1 MYLRH
6 SLFLVLL
13 LSTLFAQAGRK
24 KAYLLDLRLQPV
36 REQLGATALVNA
48 LHDKKQP
55 KGFMQWT
62 VNGRHTLASPIDGQ
76 SYLVHINNMRY
87 WSTDDP
93 VTYAIGL
100 TWGEEHLSRTF
111 GIHDLA
117 SHRGHLSVND
127 TTFLLR
133 GLAEEALPV
142 GDGTTEQ
149 QWLDFFRQIKAE
161 GFNFVTLRSYLLTQ
175 ALLDAADRGGMMIH
189 TTKAEAP
196 RPVEAVV
203 AKKKKKKKDE
213 AAPVVLT
220 LEEQWG
226 NHPSLCMLT
235 NGTGSGTGIAGRM
248 LRTHVFN
255 PEQAERKGYLA
266 DYATLVDTAGI
277 CLADLSRLSQP
288 DSLDRVLERTL
299 CTEGVGGIVFASR
312 QQARALKPLMLLGK
326 TDRDYWDSS
335 MSMRMNFHVAN
346 TTRDIHSGQKLSW
359 QFSNQNDE
367 TFSEGHAGNLR
378 FDPLTSEFEAEAFSP
393 MANVF
398 PGTWVTLTVRLDGT
412 DLQRSWRTKIGYPAR
427 IRYMN
432 EQVHARLR
440 EWCKIRPGESREQYA
455 ERVNPVTKSKQKK
468 LYSYE
473 VATGMAAG
481 ILDKMAIRL
490 TPYDRGSGSVT
501 LSTVKGVPAFRLR
514 VPQEE
519 AEDFCHAE
527 ELELR
532 NTQFSLNN
540 KDEYKIAYTEVYNTR
555 TGACFVYDDR
565 DGDTLERLFI
575 DDKYVSEDVRER
587 VEQEDSTLQ
596 QIKKFVVKE
605 AERAQFI
612 SDNTQLSVHSNVLM
626 DYDEKGNTQNNY
638 QIVFDYHVDARYSL
652 VEDFGPGRYHIEDS
666 HAALSMLR
674 TVTTAFAQGFGRY
687 IVPGKRLE
695 VVITGSADAS
705 PIRSA
710 IRYDGCYG
718 HFQNH
723 PYFLGEVEGAI
734 SIDPATGIT
743 ENEQLAFLRA
753 QGVHDFLTRNLT
765 ATEEMDVDYRF
776 DIELPKGRGG
786 QYRRIRV
793 AFIFVDA
800 FK

>member
-1 MYLRH
+1 MR
-6 SLFLVLL
+6 SKLFLLLVLAA
-13 LSTLFAQAGRK
+13 TLTCQAGK
-24 KAYLLDLRLQPV
+24 QKAYLLGLRLQPV
-36 REQLGATALVNA
+36 REQLGATALVDA

-55 KGFMQWT
+55 KGFMKWT
-62 VNGRHTLASPIDGQ
+62 VNGQHTLASPIDEQ

-87 WSTDDP
+87 WSPDDP
-93 VTYAIGL
+93 VTYTIGL
-100 TWGEEHLSRTF
+100 MWGEESLSRTF

-117 SHRGHLSVND
+117 SHRGHISVND
-127 TTFLLR
+127 TTYMLR
-133 GLAEEALPV
+133 GLAEEALPI
-142 GDGTTEQ
+142 GEGTTEQ
-149 QWLDFFRQIKAE
+149 QWRDFFGQIKAE
-161 GFNFVTLRSYLLTQ
+161 GFIFVTLRSHLLTQ
-175 ALLDAADRGGMMIH
+175 VLLDAADHSGMLIH
-189 TTKAEAP
+189 TTRTEAP
-196 RPVEAVV
+196 LPVVTAD
-203 AKKKKKKKDE
+203 KKKKKKKTD
-213 AAPVVLT
+213 APVVILT
-220 LEEQWG
+220 MEEQWG

-255 PEQAERKGYLA
+255 PEQAERKGHLM
-266 DYATLVDTAGI
+266 DYAQLVDTTGI

-312 QQARALKPLMLLGK
+312 EQAKALKPLMIMGK

-335 MSMRMNFHVAN
+335 MSMRMNLYVAN
-346 TTRDIHSGQKLSW
+346 TTRNDFTHQNLTW
-359 QFSNQNDE
+359 QFTDQNGE
-367 TFSEGHAGNLR
+367 AFSDGHAGNLR
-378 FDPLTSEFEAEAFSP
+378 FDPLSSDYEAEAFSP

-398 PGTWVTLTVRLDGT
+398 PGTWVTLTVKMDGT
-412 DLQRSWRTKIGYPAR
+412 DQQRSWRTKIGYPAR

-455 ERVNPVTKSKQKK
+455 ERVNPVTKNKQKK

-473 VATGMAAG
+473 VATEMAG
-481 ILDKMAIRL
+481 NILEKMAIRL
-490 TPYDRGSGSVT
+490 TPYDRGSGTVT
-501 LSTVKGVPAFRLR
+501 VSTVKGVPAFKLR

-519 AEDFCHAE
+519 AESFCNAG

-532 NTQFSLNN
+532 NTQFGLSN

-565 DGDTLERLFI
+565 GSDTLERLFI
-575 DDKYVSEDVRER
+575 DDKYVTEEVRER

-612 SDNTQLSVHSNVLM
+612 SDNTQLSVHANVLM
-626 DYDEKGNTQNNY
+626 DYDEKGDTQNNY

-666 HAALSMLR
+666 HAALSMLK

-723 PYFLGEVEGAI
+723 PYFLGEEEGAI

-753 QGVHDFLTRNLT
+753 QGVHDYLSRNLT

-776 DIELPKGRGG
+776 DIELPKGRGS